1 MPIMRTLYI
10 TPHELFEDPAD
21 TYEGHL
27 LVDFGNHRNDSVRDD
42 ITSLVGDAI
51 DKAMQRRAPA
61 LFEQGYSHADEYLPV
76 GNNGSDRE
84 NPYWFD
90 AGNMEE
96 VVGKYQEFERYI
108 PLEDRLFIYE
118 GSVCSDYARGR
129 VDAYYVIPLQE
140 ALGHL
145 VARKPGDTRPK
156 RLTLKRRIML
166 DAMCEA
172 MTTEYEAYING
183 DTWAFDLHEH
193 AVDDE
198 NWYQTDPIDSCC
210 GFIGYDYEDNGILD
224 HISPEDRIDMRV
236 VRGYN
241 SGPLEL
247 VDCPDWLQGAPV

>member
-10 TPHELFEDPAD
+10 TPDDFSEDPAD
-21 TYEGHL
+21 QYEGHM

-42 ITSLVGDAI
+42 ITALVGDAI

-61 LFEQGYSHADEYLPV
+61 LFAQGYSHDDEYLPV
-76 GNNGSDRE
+76 GNSGGDRE

-96 VVGKYQEFERYI
+96 VVGKYQQFERYI

-118 GSVCSDYARGR
+118 GSVGSDYARGS
-129 VDAYYVIPLQE
+129 VNSYYVLPLQE
-140 ALGHL
+140 ALAHL
-145 VARKPGDTRPK
+145 VARKPGDTKPK
-156 RLTLKRRIML
+156 RLTLKRRLML
-166 DAMCEA
+166 DTMCESI
-172 MTTEYEAYING
+172 MTEYEAYING
-183 DTWAFDLHEH
+183 DMWTFDLHEH

-198 NWYQTDPIDSCC
+198 NWYQTDPIDSCG
-210 GFIGYDYEDNGILD
+210 GFIGYDYEDNGILE